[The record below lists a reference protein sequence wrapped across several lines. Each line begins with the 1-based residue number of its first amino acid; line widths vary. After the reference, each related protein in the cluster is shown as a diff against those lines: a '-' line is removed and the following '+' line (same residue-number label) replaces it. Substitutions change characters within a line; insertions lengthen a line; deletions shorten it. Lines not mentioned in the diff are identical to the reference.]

1 MLMSLLWEF
10 LFLSKLV
17 AAVGMACL
25 KLEKSTSLTLY
36 NGAMSDQRWSNGE
49 ITEIRLQ
56 IWRPRFLVQIL
67 PTGNLTALLNF
78 MLLTETYRDIKSRVA
93 D

>member
-1 MLMSLLWEF
+1 MRLHWEI
-10 LFLSKLV
+10 LFLSNLPLSV
-17 AAVGMACL
+17 L
-25 KLEKSTSLTLY
+25 LEISMSLTLY
-36 NGAMSDQRWSNGE
+36 NGAMSDKWWSNGE
-49 ITEIRLQ
+49 ITEIWLQ

-78 MLLTETYRDIKSRVA
+78 MLLTETYRDMKSRVA